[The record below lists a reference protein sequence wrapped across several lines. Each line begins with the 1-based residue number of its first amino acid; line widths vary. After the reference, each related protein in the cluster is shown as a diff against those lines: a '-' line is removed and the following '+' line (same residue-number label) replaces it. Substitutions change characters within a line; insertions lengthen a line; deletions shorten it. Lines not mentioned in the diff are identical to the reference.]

1 MTDPQVVVLV
11 DFDGTAAAQNV
22 AETLLE
28 RYGGASGGGDTWTS
42 HRESFR
48 NGEMTLREYQERAF
62 NGVDATL
69 EEMSEGLKGL
79 CWPREGFAEFVSFCI
94 TNDLQLHIVT
104 NGLQFYVDS
113 VLAHAGLKGLPVCAV
128 ACEGPPHRLRYAY
141 PYATED
147 CWEWGNCKCR
157 VLQESKAAGDVKIVM
172 IGDGWS
178 DYCAARLADA
188 AFARA
193 AMRQHCDANGVPCI
207 PFEDFHDV
215 LAAFR
220 AGIPGV
226 WEPPP
231 ESLPPRA
238 GEG

>member
-1 MTDPQVVVLV
+1 MSNPRVVVLV

-28 RYGGASGGGDTWTS
+28 RYGGETIPASDTWTA
-42 HRESFR
+42 HREAFR
-48 NGEMTLREYQERAF
+48 KGEINLREYQERAF
-62 NGVDATL
+62 NGVNVTL
-69 EEMSEGLKGL
+69 QTMSEGLKGI
-79 CWPREGFAEFVSFCI
+79 CWPREGFEEFVCFCN
-94 TNDLQLHIVT
+94 TNAIHVIIVT
-104 NGLQFYVDS
+104 NGLEFYVRS
-113 VLAHAGLKGLPVCAV
+113 VLEHANLDPIPVCAV
-128 ACEGPPHRLRYAY
+128 ACEGEPGRLQYSY
-141 PYATED
+141 PFDTPE

-157 VLQESKAAGDVKIVM
+157 VLEESRAERDIKTVM
-172 IGDGWS
+172 IGDGYS

-193 AMRQHCDANGVPCI
+193 TMRGHCDANGVAYI

-226 WEPPP
+226 WEPETAAEQRQP
-231 ESLPPRA
+231 
-238 GEG
+238 

>member
-1 MTDPQVVVLV
+1 MTQPKLVVLV

-28 RYGGASGGGDTWTS
+28 RYGGELWREHRQTFRDGG
-42 HRESFR
+42 
-48 NGEMTLREYQERAF
+48 MTLREYQERAF

-69 EEMSEGLKGL
+69 AEMNEGLKGL
-79 CWPREGFAEFVSFCI
+79 CWPREGFAEFINFCN
-94 TNDLQLHIVT
+94 TNDIQLIIVT
-104 NGLQFYVDS
+104 NGLSFYVDS
-113 VLAHAGLKGLPVCAV
+113 VLKNAGIEGVAVCAV
-128 ACEGPPHRLRYAY
+128 GCEGEPHRLRYSY
-141 PYATED
+141 PYDTEM

-157 VLQESKAAGDVKIVM
+157 VLEESRSDGNARTVM

-193 AMRQHCDANGVPCI
+193 TMRDHCDANGVAYI

-226 WEPPP
+226 W
-231 ESLPPRA
+231 A
-238 GEG
+238 GGEG

>member
-1 MTDPQVVVLV
+1 MTPRVVVLV

-28 RYGGASGGGDTWTS
+28 RYGGETSYQTGTWMAN
-42 HRESFR
+42 REAFR
-48 NGEMTLREYQERAF
+48 KGEMTLREYQERAF
-62 NGVDATL
+62 NGVDVTL

-79 CWPREGFAEFVSFCI
+79 CWPREGFQQFVSFCNA
-94 TNDLQLHIVT
+94 NDIQLNIIT

-113 VLAHAGLKGLPVCAV
+113 VLAHADIEGLSVCAV
-128 ACEGPPHRLRYAY
+128 GVEGPPHRLRYSY
-141 PYATED
+141 PYDTET

-157 VLQESKAAGDVKIVM
+157 ILEESKANGGVKTVM

-193 AMRQHCDANGVPCI
+193 TMRQHCDANGVPYI

-226 WEPPP
+226 WPP
-231 ESLPPRA
+231 
-238 GEG
+238 

>member
-1 MTDPQVVVLV
+1 MSKPRVVVLV

-28 RYGGASGGGDTWTS
+28 RYGSETFPESDTWKA
-42 HRESFR
+42 HREAFR
-48 NGEMTLREYQERAF
+48 KGEMTLREYQERAF
-62 NGVDATL
+62 NGVDVTL
-69 EEMSEGLKGL
+69 AEMSDGLKGL
-79 CWPREGFAEFVSFCI
+79 CWPREGFKEFVSYCNS
-94 TNDLQLHIVT
+94 NDIQLLIIT
-104 NGLQFYVDS
+104 NGLHFYVDS
-113 VLAHAGLKGLPVCAV
+113 VLGHAGLDGLSVCAV
-128 ACEGPPHRLRYAY
+128 GCEGQPGHLRYWY
-141 PYATED
+141 PYETTE

-157 VLQESKAAGDVKIVM
+157 VLEDSRSRSDVKTVM
-172 IGDGWS
+172 IGDGYS

-193 AMRQHCDANGVPCI
+193 TMRNHCDANGVAYI

-226 WEPPP
+226 WEPEAAAEQRQP
-231 ESLPPRA
+231 
-238 GEG
+238 

>member
-1 MTDPQVVVLV
+1 MSAPRVVVLV

-28 RYGGASGGGDTWTS
+28 RYGGSDWRR

-48 NGEMTLREYQERAF
+48 KSDMTLREYQERSF
-62 NGVDATL
+62 NEVQATL
-69 EEMSEGLKGL
+69 AEMGAGLKGL
-79 CWPREGFAEFVSFCI
+79 CWPREGFADFVTFCNA
-94 TNDLQLHIVT
+94 NDIQVFIVT

-113 VLAHAGLKGLPVCAV
+113 VLGNAGLESIPVLAV
-128 ACEGPPHRLRYAY
+128 DVEGEPGQLRYAY
-141 PYATED
+141 PYDTPS

-157 VLQESKAAGDVKIVM
+157 VVEEFGEGGTAKTVM

-178 DYCAARLADA
+178 DYCAARRADA

-193 AMRQHCDANGVPCI
+193 TMRDHCDANGVTYI

-226 WEPPP
+226 WQPDAAAEP
-231 ESLPPRA
+231 RQA
-238 GEG
+238 

>member
-1 MTDPQVVVLV
+1 MNSSRVVVLV

-28 RYGGASGGGDTWTS
+28 RFGGEAGVDGHGWRA
-42 HRESFR
+42 HREAFR
-48 NGEMTLREYQERAF
+48 KGTMPLREYQERAF
-62 NGVDATL
+62 NTVEVTL
-69 EEMSEGLKGL
+69 AEMSESLKGM
-79 CWPREGFAEFVSFCI
+79 CWPRDGFPEFVAFCK
-94 TNDLQLHIVT
+94 TNDVHMIIIT

-113 VLAHAGLKGLPVCAV
+113 VLNHAGLEPLPSCAVGVEGLP
-128 ACEGPPHRLRYAY
+128 GQLQYQY
-141 PYATED
+141 PYDTET

-157 VLQESKAAGDVKIVM
+157 IVRESSRDGAVKTVM
-172 IGDGWS
+172 IGDGYS

-193 AMRQHCDANGVPCI
+193 SMREHCDAGGVAYI

-226 WEPPP
+226 WEVNPAPPP
-231 ESLPPRA
+231 QP
-238 GEG
+238 GKK

>member
-1 MTDPQVVVLV
+1 MSAPPVVVLV

-28 RYGGASGGGDTWTS
+28 RFGGDPASGGEWRL
-42 HRESFR
+42 HREAFR
-48 NGEMTLREYQERAF
+48 KGDMTLREYQERSF

-69 EEMSEGLKGL
+69 EEMGEGLMGL
-79 CWPREGFAEFVSFCI
+79 CWPRDGFEEFVSYCNANEI
-94 TNDLQLHIVT
+94 QMCIVT
-104 NGLQFYVDS
+104 NGLRFYVES
-113 VLAHAGLKGLPVCAV
+113 VLAHAGIQGLEVCAV
-128 ACEGPPHRLRYAY
+128 ACEGPPHQLRYAY
-141 PYATED
+141 PFDTKS

-157 VLQESKAAGDVKIVM
+157 VVEESRADTGVRVVM

-178 DYCAARLADA
+178 DYCAARVADA

-193 AMRQHCDANGVPCI
+193 AMRGHCDANGVPFI

-226 WEPPP
+226 WEPRSP
-231 ESLPPRA
+231 
-238 GEG
+238 

>member
-1 MTDPQVVVLV
+1 MSAPRVVVLV

-28 RYGGASGGGDTWTS
+28 RYGGEASYEAGTWMAN
-42 HRESFR
+42 RESFR
-48 NGEMTLREYQERAF
+48 KGEMTLREYQERAF
-62 NGVDATL
+62 NGVEATL
-69 EEMSEGLKGL
+69 AEMSEGLKGL
-79 CWPREGFAEFVSFCI
+79 CWPRQGLIEFVSYCN
-94 TNDLQLHIVT
+94 TNGIQLIIVT

-113 VLAHAGLKGLPVCAV
+113 VLRNADLEGVPSVAV
-128 ACEGPPHRLRYAY
+128 GVEGAPGQLRYSY
-141 PYATED
+141 PYDTPS

-157 VLQESKAAGDVKIVM
+157 VVEEFGDGGAAKVVM

-178 DYCAARLADA
+178 DYCAARRADA

-193 AMRQHCDANGVPCI
+193 TMRDHCDANGVAYI

-226 WEPPP
+226 WQPDPAAAEP
-231 ESLPPRA
+231 RQA
-238 GEG
+238 

>member
-1 MTDPQVVVLV
+1 MSNPRVVALV

-28 RYGGASGGGDTWTS
+28 RYGSETNVEYGTWMS
-42 HRESFR
+42 NRQAFR
-48 NGEMTLREYQERAF
+48 KGEMTLREYQERAF
-62 NGVDATL
+62 NGVDVTIA
-69 EEMSEGLKGL
+69 EMSEGLKGL
-79 CWPREGFAEFVSFCI
+79 CWPREGFVDFISFCK
-94 TNDLQLHIVT
+94 TNDIQLIIVT

-113 VLAHAGLKGLPVCAV
+113 VLEHAGIDGVGVCAV
-128 ACEGPPHRLRYAY
+128 ACEGEPYRLRYSY
-141 PYATED
+141 PYATET

-157 VLQESKAAGDVKIVM
+157 VLEESRSSGDVKTVM

-193 AMRQHCDANGVPCI
+193 TMRDHCDANGVAYI
-207 PFEDFHDV
+207 PFDDFHDV

-226 WEPPP
+226 W
-231 ESLPPRA
+231 A
-238 GEG
+238 GDGG